1 MGIAM
6 SVLDKEEDMQNNIL
20 TLEEFQSVMD
30 EWYRCRQYQV
40 EVNAIL
46 NKHGGGA
53 VVMPDCSWGLQMTLE
68 KMFGDDKEAMS
79 NIEYFVYELDFGKK
93 YQDGMIKDGEGN
105 YIKMGTVANLYD
117 VLMKE
122 MSNNGE

>member
-1 MGIAM
+1 M
-6 SVLDKEEDMQNNIL
+6 LNNVF

-30 EWYRCRQYQV
+30 EWYKVRQYQD
-40 EVNAIL
+40 EMNTIFR
-46 NKHGGGA
+46 KHGDGFL
-53 VVMPDCSWGLQMTLE
+53 VMPDCTWALQKTLE
-68 KMFGDDKEAMS
+68 KMFFDDKEDIS

-105 YIKMGTVANLYD
+105 YIKMGTVADLYD

-122 MSNNGE
+122 MKDNGK